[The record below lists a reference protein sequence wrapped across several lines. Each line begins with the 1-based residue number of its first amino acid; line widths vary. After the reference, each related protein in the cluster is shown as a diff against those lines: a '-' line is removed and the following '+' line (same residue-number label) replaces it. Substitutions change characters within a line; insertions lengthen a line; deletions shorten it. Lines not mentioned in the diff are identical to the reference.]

1 MASSVQIEEVA
12 AAWLAKRDS
21 GQWRDADQTAL
32 TLWLQASTA
41 HRVAFVR
48 LEAAWHGAQR
58 LRALGAGSTPGEVPP
73 PGHWRLSPSFENTS
87 GPCANDATVER
98 IPEARGEHR
107 ATGVF
112 GRPAQYRA
120 LAASVVLM
128 VALGTGWYV
137 WPRGPIYRTP
147 IGGLASVP
155 MPDGSKVT
163 LNTNSEIRV
172 AVTETERRVT
182 LDKGEAFFEVAKD
195 PRRPFVVHAG
205 DKQIVAVG
213 TKFSVRRDADAV
225 RVVVTE
231 GRVRL
236 ERSSASGAAPLAQ
249 LSAGTIARAAG
260 AGTLVQEK
268 PLDEAEEFLSWR
280 TGFLV
285 FRDTTLGD
293 AVAEFNRYNMH
304 KIVIE
309 DPAVAAMHVGGSFRS
324 TNVDAFV
331 RLLQEG
337 FQIHVDQRDEQIVL
351 TRQIPSPTEMAR

>member
-1 MASSVQIEEVA
+1 
-12 AAWLAKRDS
+12 
-21 GQWRDADQTAL
+21 
-32 TLWLQASTA
+32 
-41 HRVAFVR
+41 
-48 LEAAWHGAQR
+48 
-58 LRALGAGSTPGEVPP
+58 
-73 PGHWRLSPSFENTS
+73 
-87 GPCANDATVER
+87 
-98 IPEARGEHR
+98 
-107 ATGVF
+107 
-112 GRPAQYRA
+112 
-120 LAASVVLM
+120 
-128 VALGTGWYV
+128 
-137 WPRGPIYRTP
+137 
-147 IGGLASVP
+147 